1 MAYLISSNKSHS
13 VWCLRCRRP
22 SCSVCVFFNSC
33 VTFTWRA
40 DDIIRGEEEDGTC
53 QLHKHTHTH
62 CPTWAHYC
70 VSSSSQLYAPQRQIH
85 KLSKQQENKP
95 CNETNIFM
103 VDSFYKKTYNVTCS
117 HNRVIKAEV
126 CHFWGV
132 KTFSPVPDWYASTQN
147 MAWVCGQDNQTSL
160 ETCLKIIII

>member
-1 MAYLISSNKSHS
+1 MTSSCGHDWKSKGNAFVRSRSCDRSGLQKKREFSRSLCSVLFVSPLWMHACFHLMAYLISSNKSHS

-103 VDSFYKKTYNVTCS
+103 VDSIYKKNV
-117 HNRVIKAEV
+117 
-126 CHFWGV
+126 
-132 KTFSPVPDWYASTQN
+132 
-147 MAWVCGQDNQTSL
+147 
-160 ETCLKIIII
+160 